1 MTQHQRSATGLAA
14 GTRYRM
20 AGPGVIMKDFGD
32 ELVVANLD
40 TGLFYSLG
48 GSAIALWAWLSEGRA
63 LAEIEAAYAG
73 DAGAAAA
80 IAAFVE
86 QLEAEALL
94 QPCDKETQPALF
106 DPLPPR
112 AFEPPVIERFD
123 DLQGLL
129 LVDPIHDVSDQ
140 GWPLRANGA

>member
-1 MTQHQRSATGLAA
+1 MTQHDQSATERAA
-14 GTRYRM
+14 GQRYGV
-20 AGPGVIMKDFGD
+20 AGPGVIMRDFGD

-48 GSAIALWAWLSEGRA
+48 GSAIALWAWLSEGRTPD
-63 LAEIEAAYAG
+63 EIAAAYAG
-73 DAGAAAA
+73 DAGAPAA
-80 IAAFVE
+80 IEAFTE
-86 QLEAEALL
+86 QLVAEALL
-94 QPCDKETQPALF
+94 RRHYEAVVPGSFE
-106 DPLPPR
+106 PLSPR
-112 AFEPPVIERFD
+112 AFDPPVIERFD

>member
-1 MTQHQRSATGLAA
+1 MPQNSPTGVDLAPS
-14 GTRYRM
+14 TRYRP

-48 GSAIALWAWLSEGRA
+48 GSAIALWEWLSEGRT
-63 LAEIEAAYAG
+63 LHEIEAAYPD
-73 DAGAAAA
+73 DARAAPAV
-80 IAAFVE
+80 AAFAA
-86 QLEAEALL
+86 QLVMEVLLRPCAEEPAAPFVALSP
-94 QPCDKETQPALF
+94 Q
-106 DPLPPR
+106 
-112 AFEPPVIERFD
+112 AFEPPMIERFD

-140 GWPLRANGA
+140 GWPLRANGD

>member
-1 MTQHQRSATGLAA
+1 MTFAK
-14 GTRYRM
+14 RYRA

-48 GSAIALWAWLSEGRA
+48 GSAIELWTWLSEGRA
-63 LAEIEAAYAG
+63 LDEIGAAYVG
-73 DAGAAAA
+73 DAGAAPA
-80 IAAFVE
+80 IAAFAA
-86 QLEAEALL
+86 QLVAEALL
-94 QPCDKETQPALF
+94 QPSSDAPTLLSGALA
-106 DPLPPR
+106 PGS
-112 AFEPPVIERFD
+112 FEPPIIEKFD

>member
-1 MTQHQRSATGLAA
+1 MTQNQSSGASVALAA
-14 GTRYRM
+14 RYRTT
-20 AGPGVIMKDFGD
+20 GPGVIMKDFGD

-48 GSAIALWAWLSEGRA
+48 GSAIELWSWLSEGRG
-63 LAEIEAAYAG
+63 LHEIEAVYAG
-73 DAGAAAA
+73 HAGAASAV
-80 IAAFVE
+80 AAFVE
-86 QLEAEALL
+86 QLVAEALL
-94 QPCDKETQPALF
+94 RPCNDPAAASSET
-106 DPLPPR
+106 LPPR
-112 AFEPPVIERFD
+112 AFDPPVIERFD